1 MLDRGKIISLISSI
15 AIFILSF
22 IGLLVVIILDRELII
37 FNGDFSKFRELSYV
51 ILIIIYLF
59 SFVIFQLL
67 IKDNS
72 YKFKFISI
80 LVLAILTFV
89 LLLETF
95 DYKSEVIN
103 GNALIFHFYCSAF
116 CLALMQIIISIGIFI
131 YSKLKVNFK
140 VISLIL
146 TIINLILN
154 LLALIF
160 LKEVIEVLA
169 IVVSYLI
176 LIFNLFLSIVVLI
189 NNKRFNIISND
200 IDI

>member
-1 MLDRGKIISLISSI
+1 
-15 AIFILSF
+15 
-22 IGLLVVIILDRELII
+22 
-37 FNGDFSKFRELSYV
+37 
-51 ILIIIYLF
+51 
-59 SFVIFQLL
+59 
-67 IKDNS
+67 
-72 YKFKFISI
+72 
-80 LVLAILTFV
+80 
-89 LLLETF
+89 
-95 DYKSEVIN
+95 
-103 GNALIFHFYCSAF
+103 
-116 CLALMQIIISIGIFI
+116 MQIIISIGIFI

-154 LLALIF
+154 LLALVI

-169 IVVSYLI
+169 IVVSYSI

>member
-1 MLDRGKIISLISSI
+1 MLDKGKIISLISSI

-51 ILIIIYLF
+51 VLIIIYLF
-59 SFVIFQLL
+59 SFIIFQLL

-95 DYKSEVIN
+95 DYKSEVIY
-103 GNALIFHFYCSAF
+103 GNALIFHLYCSAF
-116 CLALMQIIISIGIFI
+116 FLALMQIIISIGIFI

-154 LLALIF
+154 LLALVI

-169 IVVSYLI
+169 IVVSYSI